1 MKKTD
6 LSNVEAN
13 VRGLIL
19 EDKTLQHI
27 FESYQ
32 EGFEALLKALNC
44 DPAEITILSGAIV
57 DDSADPDFTVT
68 AGWAAYQGEIFQID
82 VGAFTAGGGETAV
95 WNIET
100 TYPASDPVK
109 FDDGNEFNIN
119 QIRKLILESGVAGTG
134 EKDWDDTQSLN
145 DRIYSLLGIAGDLA
159 LKANKAQSDWIDLTL
174 QNGWATNT
182 GKTPQYRKDEFGMV
196 HLRGALGAGSSTDSI
211 IATLPAGYRPDTGS
225 GAGPSFPVSFG
236 AVAVKRIQIGTSGA
250 GVISM
255 NGSDYDTAADIS
267 LDGISFSVD
276 DY

>member
-32 EGFEALLKALNC
+32 EGYEALLKALNC
-44 DPAEITILSGAIV
+44 DPAEITILSGAV
-57 DDSADPDFTVT
+57 ADGSGDPDYSVT
-68 AGWAAYQGEIFQID
+68 AGWAAYGGEIFQVD
-82 VGAFTAGGGETAV
+82 AVAFTASGGETAV

-119 QIRKLILESGVAGTG
+119 QIRKLKLESGVAGSG

-145 DRIYSLLGIAGDLA
+145 DRIYSLLDIAGDLA
-159 LKANKAQSDWIDLTL
+159 LKANKAQEAWTNLTL
-174 QNGWATNT
+174 TNGWVLKT
-182 GKTPQYRKDEFGMV
+182 GKTPQYRKNQFGMV
-196 HLRGALGAGSSTDSI
+196 ELRGALDAGSSSSSI
-211 IATLPAGYRPDTGS
+211 IATLPVGYRPDVGS
-225 GAGPSFPVSFG
+225 GSGPSFVVSG
-236 AVAVKRIQIGTSGA
+236 TGGIKTIQIGTSGA

-255 NGSDYDTAADIS
+255 NASDYDTAADIS

-276 DY
+276 NY